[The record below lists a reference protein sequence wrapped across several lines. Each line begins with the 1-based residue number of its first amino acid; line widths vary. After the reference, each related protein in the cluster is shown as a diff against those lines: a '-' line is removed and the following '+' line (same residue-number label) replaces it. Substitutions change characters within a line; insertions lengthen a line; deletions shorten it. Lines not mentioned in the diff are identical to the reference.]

1 MSASLADLDFA
12 APAWQTPSDRPTAP
26 PTESGWLES

>member
-12 APAWQTPSDRPTAP
+12 APTLTTRSDRPTAP